1 MRPIFIVGCER
12 SGTTM
17 LAARLGTAERAVC
30 LPESQFVLENATDA
44 YFSPDEAEDLSARIQ
59 AHFRY
64 KAWREVGSQPP
75 LFSSSEP
82 QSYSSIISAF
92 VRSYATAV
100 DKSDADVFIEHSP
113 NNLLHIDRLIG
124 AFPDC
129 RIVHIVRDGRA
140 VAASILPLDFGPC
153 DILHAA
159 SFWAT
164 RMAVGLAAER
174 QYGPDRILTVKY
186 EDLIAQP
193 QYQEDAIFAFAG
205 LRRVT
210 GAQGAP
216 EGFRRPGYARSTH
229 DLVGQPADPSRL
241 DAWKKSLGRRQLEM
255 FEAEVGSLLSYL
267 GYQPVTTFPRSA
279 NLVERVPI
287 AMNGMARR
295 VVNMIRYRLR
305 HGRLL
310 IDNRPKGSGRQAPA
324 EALSAKRFG

>member
-17 LAARLGTAERAVC
+17 LAARLGTAARTVC

-44 YFSPDEAEDLSARIQ
+44 CFSLEEAKGLAARIK

-75 LFSSSEP
+75 QFTSAEP
-82 QSYSSIISAF
+82 QPYRSIISAF

-100 DKSDADVFIEHSP
+100 EKSDADVFIEHSP
-113 NNLLHIDRLIG
+113 NNLFHIDRLIG

-164 RMAVGLAAER
+164 RIAVGLAAER
-174 QYGPDRILTVKY
+174 QYGPDRIITVKY
-186 EDLIAQP
+186 EDLVAQP
-193 QYQEDAIFAFAG
+193 QHQEDAIFAFAG
-205 LRRVT
+205 LHRVAGT
-210 GAQGAP
+210 EGTP

-229 DLVGQPADPSRL
+229 DLVGKPPDPSRL
-241 DAWKKSLGRRQLEM
+241 DAWKKVLGPRQLEM
-255 FEAEVGSLLSYL
+255 FEAEVGSLLGYL
-267 GYQPVTTFPRSA
+267 GYQTVTASPRSA
-279 NLVERVPI
+279 NLIERVPI

-305 HGRLL
+305 HGRLS
-310 IDNRPKGSGRQAPA
+310 IDNRPKGPGGQGPA